1 MKRFSRLVDH
11 IHQYTRQRVRKND
24 VNSSPEVSEQGI
36 NFAWQPLLFLYN
48 ADHIR
53 NVVRHPLVKAGG
65 PLLTTD
71 HKLNPWSSLQTT
83 IKVTLFDDGHLWIL
97 LHISVWVTCF
107 HLHPLEQQC
116 NSSKEYISL
125 ARHSLETMVFGDGV
139 CVQYIGL
146 LQGNQ
151 LVLSLTIC

>member
-1 MKRFSRLVDH
+1 M
-11 IHQYTRQRVRKND
+11 
-24 VNSSPEVSEQGI
+24 SEQGI

-53 NVVRHPLVKAGG
+53 NAVRHPLVKAGG

-107 HLHPLEQQC
+107 HL
-116 NSSKEYISL
+116 L
-125 ARHSLETMVFGDGV
+125 ARQAFPGNNGIWRWCLCTVYWALAGKSAGLIINHMLRYP
-139 CVQYIGL
+139 YIGFEPPIKTFSLILNIVRCCL
-146 LQGNQ
+146 LFWYQIKLKVNQ
-151 LVLSLTIC
+151 RGI